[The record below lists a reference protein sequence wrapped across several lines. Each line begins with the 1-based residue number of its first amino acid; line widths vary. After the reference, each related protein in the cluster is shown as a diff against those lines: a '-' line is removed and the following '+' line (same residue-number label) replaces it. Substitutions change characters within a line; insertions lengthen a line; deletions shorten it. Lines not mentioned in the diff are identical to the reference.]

1 MKLNIKDIMMLLI
14 KTIMSVLK
22 ALTYI
27 ITSIA
32 DCPTERWD
40 SSDNDSFI
48 TAVVPYE
55 IKS

>member
-1 MKLNIKDIMMLLI
+1 MILNIISQCDIKDIMMLLI

-32 DCPTERWD
+32 DCSTET
-40 SSDNDSFI
+40 FI